1 LLRAAVSGAGAILA
15 FALALS
21 FLGLLILAALHPDTT
36 RAYMDGMFGS
46 GTARG
51 LALLVLNLLAL
62 PNLCV
67 WLLVPAMG
75 SCVGGHV
82 WYGGASFSSCLI
94 SYGHVATRAALRGI
108 ESLGPFAT
116 DPRQL
121 PPPAPGYR
129 GFLGIPIV
137 AAALGGYMASRRA
150 LSPTRPAAAGVGVL
164 AGVGFG
170 LLVAATS
177 LAAALVLQGHGVP
190 GLGGGGRPIGTA
202 TLWLGPAP
210 LEGGVYAA
218 AWGIVG
224 GALGGLLAG
233 PTENIRTI
241 GVDTAFG

>member
-1 LLRAAVSGAGAILA
+1 TATRLLRATVSGAGVMLA

-21 FLGLLILAALHPDTT
+21 FLGLLILAALHPDAT
-36 RAYMDGMFGS
+36 RAYVDGMFGS
-46 GTARG
+46 GMGRG
-51 LALLVLNLLAL
+51 LALLALNVLAL

-121 PPPAPGYR
+121 PPPARGYL

-137 AAALGGYMASRRA
+137 AAVLGGYVASRKA
-150 LSPTRPAAAGVGVL
+150 LSATRPAATGAGVL

-170 LLVAATS
+170 LLVAAAS
-177 LAAALVLQGHGVP
+177 LAAALVLRVHGVP
-190 GLGGGGRPIGTA
+190 GLGEGGRPIGTA

-210 LEGGVYAA
+210 LEGGLY
-218 AWGIVG
+218 G
-224 GALGGLLAG
+224 
-233 PTENIRTI
+233 
-241 GVDTAFG
+241 